1 MRFVPSQSL
10 QLSVQ
15 YLCHLPSVQVLAS
28 DNFAIHSIFCA
39 CVISV
44 EAFISGGVIAAAVS
58 VRDDCRDKRATVR
71 GTDDDFRARITR
83 VIGYV
88 GVSVIIVASKDW
100 GEEETEE
107 GEHCP

>member
-1 MRFVPSQSL
+1 M
-10 QLSVQ
+10 
-15 YLCHLPSVQVLAS
+15 
-28 DNFAIHSIFCA
+28 
-39 CVISV
+39 
-44 EAFISGGVIAAAVS
+44 S

-107 GEHCP
+107 AEHCP